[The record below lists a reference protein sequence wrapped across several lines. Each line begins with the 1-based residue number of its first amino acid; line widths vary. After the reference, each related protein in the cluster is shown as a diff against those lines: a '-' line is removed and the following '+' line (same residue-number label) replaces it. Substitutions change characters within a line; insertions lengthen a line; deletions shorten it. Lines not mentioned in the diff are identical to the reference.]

1 MCGDVV
7 GVHGQVFND
16 FGDAFDVLDKNGEDL
31 PECIIQSIEIA
42 ENALVT
48 LLPNALHNLEN
59 GNEVLFADVDGMQL
73 LEGQTHSGDNKDV
86 KSGSI
91 NDTIWKVTVEKANSF
106 RIGDTR
112 MYQPF
117 KLQGISKPLRPK
129 LTLKFKS
136 FADTMSGLEGPYD
149 GNMFISDFE
158 KLDHNDKAH
167 LAFKTLDLYKV
178 QFKQKPRPWNGE
190 DALNFIKI
198 ACELK
203 PELKTANFEST
214 KAELKF
220 LCQFAFTA
228 EGVLNPLCAFF
239 GGFIA
244 QDCIKAITNKFTPT
258 SQVFYYNAVEVLPQF
273 EIAEDLTAE
282 TLSAAVKHI

>member
-1 MCGDVV
+1 
-7 GVHGQVFND
+7 
-16 FGDAFDVLDKNGEDL
+16 
-31 PECIIQSIEIA
+31 
-42 ENALVT
+42 
-48 LLPNALHNLEN
+48 
-59 GNEVLFADVDGMQL
+59 
-73 LEGQTHSGDNKDV
+73 
-86 KSGSI
+86 
-91 NDTIWKVTVEKANSF
+91 
-106 RIGDTR
+106 
-112 MYQPF
+112 
-117 KLQGISKPLRPK
+117 
-129 LTLKFKS
+129 
-136 FADTMSGLEGPYD
+136 
-149 GNMFISDFE
+149 MFISDFE